1 MILLRQYY
9 SDSLSAER
17 LQRCYEIAPPKV
29 ARYLEAEIE
38 HVLAKIK
45 PSDTVLELGCG
56 YGRVIGRL
64 LGKARK
70 VVGIDTSKAS
80 LDQAKK
86 DLHHFKLDL
95 AQMDAVH
102 LAFTDGCF
110 DVVICIQNGISAF
123 NVDQEALILESLR
136 VTQDGG
142 TCLFS
147 SYSDDFWE
155 HRLEWF
161 HLQASVGLIGE
172 IDMGKTGNGCIVCK
186 DGFQATTLRR
196 KDFSELVSRIGFT
209 ATIAEVDESSIFCE
223 IRV

>member
-1 MILLRQYY
+1 MRQYY